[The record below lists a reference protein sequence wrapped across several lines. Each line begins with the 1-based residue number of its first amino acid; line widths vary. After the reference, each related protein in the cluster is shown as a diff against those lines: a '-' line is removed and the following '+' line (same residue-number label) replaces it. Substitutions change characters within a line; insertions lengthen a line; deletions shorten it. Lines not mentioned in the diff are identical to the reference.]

1 MKRGFAGLDAGRG
14 GGGGGGGGEDNVEAA
29 DPLTNFLAN
38 ASKTNHAGGGGETG
52 ADDVLPVRLDVL
64 PVRLDALVSEEEE
77 PKEQVVPPLQSLAA
91 LTSSAVIDGDPFTQ
105 APPIINLVAEIMFL
119 LKVV

>member
-1 MKRGFAGLDAGRG
+1 MKRGFAGVDTERG
-14 GGGGGGGGEDNVEAA
+14 GGGGGDNVEAA

-38 ASKTNHAGGGGETG
+38 ASKTNNAGGGGGETG